1 MIDLKYRHYL
11 YMSDMM
17 MYIIHHGDNKRC
29 KGNVAITNT
38 RTNNRVLGLVD
49 SLLQEK
55 VIKENYTT
63 DDVGNSMITG
73 SKLVKEIIE
82 FLLFL
87 LIFISTIALGAF
99 IAIGVFVMVFF
110 MYVWDSSKNFWK
122 TLKNT

>member
-17 MYIIHHGDNKRC
+17 MYVIHHGDNKRC
-29 KGNVAITNT
+29 KGNVATTNI
-38 RTNNRVLGLVD
+38 RINDMVLGLVD
-49 SLLQEK
+49 SILQEK

-63 DDVGNSMITG
+63 DDIGNSMITG
-73 SKLVKEIIE
+73 SKLVREIIE

-87 LIFISTIALGAF
+87 LVFISTIALGAF

>member
-17 MYIIHHGDNKRC
+17 MYVIHHGDNKRC
-29 KGNVAITNT
+29 KGNVATTNI
-38 RTNNRVLGLVD
+38 RINDMVLGLVD
-49 SLLQEK
+49 SILQEK

-63 DDVGNSMITG
+63 DDIGDT
-73 SKLVKEIIE
+73 
-82 FLLFL
+82 
-87 LIFISTIALGAF
+87 LGAF